1 MRIRL
6 GIVMAAGCLACGCVE
21 REFTFTSEPKGAL
34 VHVSDKEIGRTPVT
48 MPFTWYGDYEIILR
62 LKGYRTIKTHAKI
75 NPPWYEYPPIDL
87 FSQMA
92 PWTYHDRRHLHYEMT
107 KLTAATDEELIE
119 RAEILEKRNLET
131 IKR

>member
-1 MRIRL
+1 MRTRL
-6 GIVMAAGCLACGCVE
+6 GIVIAVGCLACGCVE
-21 REFTFTSEPKGAL
+21 REFTFTSEPEGAL

-62 LKGYRTIKTHAKI
+62 LEGHRTIKTHAKI

-87 FSQMA
+87 LSQIA
-92 PWTYHDRRHLHYEMT
+92 PWTYHDRRHLHYEMA

-119 RAEILEKRNLET
+119 RAEVREKRNLET
-131 IKR
+131 IRR